1 MPEPQQREPKWLCLL
16 RDNRGC
22 GGRGPGEGLRGQIFG
37 FLILWDFLMAGTT
50 SAALIAELDDVI
62 KVGSPSR
69 QTRILEQVTDLFQA
83 DVDRLDETQ
92 TDVFDDVLIRLMERV
107 DKQALIH
114 LSTILSEI
122 ELAPRETVRRLA
134 FHEDTAVAAPILAKS
149 NRLSEKHL
157 IEIAG
162 SCGQQHLLAISARK
176 SLNESLTEALI
187 RRGDT
192 VVFNALAQNAG
203 ARFSESGYAALIGN
217 AERDESLIERL
228 GLRMDIPAKLL
239 RKVLAMATDAVWLR
253 LSRATRPVAHHKGHS
268 PDAAASITPSSPI
281 DYTEVMNEVVAL
293 NRAGKLKDP
302 TVNRFAVRGE
312 QEKVVAALAF
322 MTEVKAEEI
331 EPLMKDG
338 RLYGLIVACKA
349 ARLDWST
356 TTQIIRNRPGCPP
369 VTARE
374 LEQGRE
380 VFDALLLSVAQWSIR
395 FGGDQIAAR
404 GGSGAERAKPRT

>member
-1 MPEPQQREPKWLCLL
+1 
-16 RDNRGC
+16 
-22 GGRGPGEGLRGQIFG
+22 
-37 FLILWDFLMAGTT
+37 MAGTT

-69 QTRILEQVTDLFQA
+69 QTRILEQVADLFQA

-92 TDVFDDVLIRLMERV
+92 TDVFDDVLMRLMERV
-107 DKQALIH
+107 DTRALIH

-122 ELAPRETVRRLA
+122 ELAPRETVRQLA
-134 FHEDTAVAAPILAKS
+134 FHEDAAIASPILAKS

-157 IEIAG
+157 IEIAL
-162 SCGQQHLLAISARK
+162 SRGQQHLLAISARK
-176 SLNESLTEALI
+176 SLNETLTEMLI
-187 RRGDT
+187 KRGDAD
-192 VVFNALAQNAG
+192 VFNALAQNAG

-228 GLRMDIPAKLL
+228 GLRLDIPAKLL

-253 LSRATRPVAHHKGHS
+253 LSRATRPVANEKPHL
-268 PDAAASITPSSPI
+268 PAAATSLAPSSPI
-281 DYTEVMNEVVAL
+281 DYAEVMNEVVAL

-312 QEKVVAALAF
+312 HDKVVASLAF
-322 MTEVKAEEI
+322 MTEVRAEEI
-331 EPLMKDG
+331 EPLMKSD

-356 TTQIIRNRPGCPP
+356 ATQIIRSRPGCPP
-369 VTARE
+369 VTQRE

-380 VFDALLLSVAQWSIR
+380 VFDALLLSVAQWTIR
-395 FGGDQIAAR
+395 FGGDRTAA
-404 GGSGAERAKPRT
+404 GD

>member
-1 MPEPQQREPKWLCLL
+1 
-16 RDNRGC
+16 
-22 GGRGPGEGLRGQIFG
+22 
-37 FLILWDFLMAGTT
+37 MAETA

-62 KVGSPSR
+62 KVGSASR
-69 QTRILEQVTDLFQA
+69 QSRILKQVADLFQA
-83 DVDRLDETQ
+83 GVDRLDETQ
-92 TDVFDDVLIRLMERV
+92 TDVFDDVLIRLIESV
-107 DKQALIH
+107 DTQALIH

-134 FHEDTAVAAPILAKS
+134 FHEDAAVASPVLTKS
-149 NRLSEKHL
+149 SRLSDKHL

-162 SCGQQHLLAISARK
+162 SRGQQHLLAISARK
-176 SLNESLTEALI
+176 ALNEALSEVLI
-187 RRGDT
+187 RRGDAD
-192 VVFNALAQNAG
+192 VFNALAQNAG
-203 ARFSESGYAALIGN
+203 ARFSESGYATLVGN

-228 GLRMDIPAKLL
+228 GLRLDIPAKLL
-239 RKVLAMATDAVWLR
+239 RKVLAMATDAVWLQ
-253 LSRATRPVAHHKGHS
+253 LSRATRPLAHEKTQS
-268 PDAAASITPSSPI
+268 PAMAVSGAPAAPI

-312 QEKVVAALAF
+312 HDKVIAALAF

-331 EPLMKDG
+331 EPLMKSG

-356 TTQIIRNRPGCPP
+356 ATQIIRNRRGCPP
-369 VTARE
+369 ITQRE

-380 VFDALLLSVAQWSIR
+380 VFDALLLSVAQWTIR
-395 FGGDQIAAR
+395 FGGDRAPTASGPSAER
-404 GGSGAERAKPRT
+404 PKSGANKTG

>member
-1 MPEPQQREPKWLCLL
+1 
-16 RDNRGC
+16 
-22 GGRGPGEGLRGQIFG
+22 
-37 FLILWDFLMAGTT
+37 MAETA

-69 QTRILEQVTDLFQA
+69 QTRILEQVANLFRA

-107 DKQALIH
+107 DAQALIH
-114 LSTILSEI
+114 LSTILSDI
-122 ELAPRETVRRLA
+122 ALAPRETVRQLA
-134 FHEDTAVAAPILAKS
+134 FHEDAAVAAPVLAKS

-162 SCGQQHLLAISARK
+162 SRGQQHLLAISARR
-176 SLNESLTEALI
+176 SLNEALTEMLI
-187 RRGDT
+187 KRGDAD
-192 VVFNALAQNAG
+192 VFNALAQNAG
-203 ARFSESGYAALIGN
+203 ARFSESGYATLVGK

-228 GLRMDIPAKLL
+228 GLRLDIPAKLL

-253 LSRATRPVAHHKGHS
+253 LSTATRQGANEKASS
-268 PDAAASITPSSPI
+268 PNGAANITPSSPI

-312 QEKVVAALAF
+312 HDKVVAALAF

-331 EPLMKDG
+331 EPLMKGG

-356 TTQIIRNRPGCPP
+356 TTQIISSRPGCPA
-369 VTARE
+369 VTQRE

-380 VFDALLLSVAQWSIR
+380 VFDALLLSVAQWTIR
-395 FGGDQIAAR
+395 FGGDR
-404 GGSGAERAKPRT
+404 MGTGSGSGTERAGPGSGKTV

>member
-1 MPEPQQREPKWLCLL
+1 
-16 RDNRGC
+16 
-22 GGRGPGEGLRGQIFG
+22 
-37 FLILWDFLMAGTT
+37 MAETA

-69 QTRILEQVTDLFQA
+69 QTRILEQVANLFRA

-107 DKQALIH
+107 DAQALID

-122 ELAPRETVRRLA
+122 ELAPRETVRQLA
-134 FHEDTAVAAPILAKS
+134 FHEDAAVASPVLAKS
-149 NRLSEKHL
+149 NRLSEKQL
-157 IEIAG
+157 IEIAH
-162 SCGQQHLLAISARK
+162 SRGQQHLLAISARK
-176 SLNESLTEALI
+176 SLNEALTEMLI
-187 RRGDT
+187 KRGDAD
-192 VVFNALAQNAG
+192 VFNALAQNAG
-203 ARFSESGYAALIGN
+203 ARFSESGYATLVGK

-228 GLRMDIPAKLL
+228 GLRQGTNEK
-239 RKVLAMATDAVWLR
+239 AT
-253 LSRATRPVAHHKGHS
+253 S
-268 PDAAASITPSSPI
+268 PNASANIAPSSPI

-312 QEKVVAALAF
+312 HDKVVAALAF

-331 EPLMKDG
+331 EPLMKGG

-356 TTQIIRNRPGCPP
+356 TTQIIRSRPGCPP
-369 VTARE
+369 VTQRE

-380 VFDALLLSVAQWSIR
+380 VFDALLLSVAQWTIR
-395 FGGDQIAAR
+395 FGGDRMGTAS
-404 GGSGAERAKPRT
+404 GSGTERAGPDSPKTV